1 MPTIVQFRRGT
12 QTQNNN
18 FLGSSGELS
27 IDTSANSLRVHDGV
41 QTGGYELA
49 RADLSNITV
58 GILTSVSIGTG
69 AGNTEVI
76 SSARELKNITSIDS
90 NTKSSLS
97 SALLDDTSSNINTG
111 SVNVSGIVTATNIVS
126 VKSDDGTSGRLD
138 LYCESNNAHY
148 ARLQAPDH
156 GAFSGNPTIKLP
168 ATSGTLLLN
177 NGNGVNLSGI
187 ITSLVAGSG
196 IQITGTSGAVTVTAT
211 GGGGGGG
218 GGGLSA
224 IQIKNDNTVVGSAG
238 TFNYSDDFSVPVI
251 SSGIATVNL
260 SENKTFSISAIQ
272 PATGGAGFIGTVGN
286 SWSHGHFTELTVDN
300 LLTATKV
307 LNVREALDLGDG
319 DVLRFGDSDDVS
331 ISYDGTA
338 NRIGLTLSNTA
349 TDFAIKNGST
359 AFAVFNRSNGRL
371 GIGNES
377 PTEALD
383 VTGNIKASQTVSAAD
398 FNTTSD
404 ATLKTDISTIENAV
418 ELISSI
424 RGVRFTWKEKLTP
437 SLGVIA
443 QEVEAVCPELV
454 TDGNPKQVNYNG
466 LIGVLVESVKEL
478 NTQVNDLKVENEN
491 IKETLSTILNKLS

>member
-27 IDTSANSLRVHDGV
+27 VNTTANSLRVHDGV

-49 RADLSNITV
+49 KADLSNVTV

-90 NTKSSLS
+90 NTKSSFS
-97 SALLDDTSSNINTG
+97 SALLDDTSLNINTG
-111 SVNVSGIVTATNIVS
+111 VITATTLKVGTAVTISGGIITATTGEFGGIVSADS
-126 VKSDDGTSGRLD
+126 
-138 LYCESNNAHY
+138 
-148 ARLQAPDH
+148 
-156 GAFSGNPTIKLP
+156 FSGNGINLT
-168 ATSGTLLLN
+168 
-177 NGNGVNLSGI
+177 GVV
-187 ITSLVAGSG
+187 TSLVAGSG
-196 IQITGTSGAVTVTAT
+196 IQITGTHGAVTVTAT

-218 GGGLSA
+218 GGGGLSA
-224 IQIKNDNTVVGSAG
+224 IQIQNDGTVVGSAG
-238 TFNYSDDFSVPVI
+238 TFNFSDDFNVPIVGSGGI
-251 SSGIATVNL
+251 STVSL
-260 SENKTFSISAIQ
+260 SESKTFNVNAIK
-272 PATGGAGFIGTVGN
+272 PATSGTGFIGTVGN
-286 SWSHGHFTELTVDN
+286 SWPHGHFTELTVDN

-307 LNVREALDLGDG
+307 LNVREALDLGDS

-331 ISYDGTA
+331 ISYDGSA

-371 GIGNES
+371 GIGNEA

-383 VTGNIKASQTVSAAD
+383 VTGNIKSSQTVSAVD

-404 ATLKTDISTIENAV
+404 ATLKTDISTIENAI
-418 ELISSI
+418 ELVSSI
-424 RGVRFTWKEKLTP
+424 RGVRFTWKERLTP

-443 QEVEAVCPELV
+443 QEVESVIPELV

-478 NTQVNDLKVENEN
+478 NTQVNDLKAENEN

>member
-27 IDTSANSLRVHDGV
+27 VNTTANSLRVHDGST
-41 QTGGYELA
+41 TGGFELA
-49 RADLSNITV
+49 KADLSNVTV

-76 SSARELKNITSIDS
+76 SSTRELKNITSIDS

-97 SALLDDTSSNINTG
+97 SSLFNDTSLNINTG
-111 SVNVSGIVTATNIVS
+111 SIHAGIITASTTLQVGTAVTISSGIVSATTGS
-126 VKSDDGTSGRLD
+126 FDGTVSAN
-138 LYCESNNAHY
+138 S
-148 ARLQAPDH
+148 
-156 GAFSGNPTIKLP
+156 FS
-168 ATSGTLLLN
+168 
-177 NGNGVNLSGI
+177 GNGVNLSGI

-218 GGGLSA
+218 GGISA
-224 IQIKNDNTVVGSAG
+224 IQIKNDDTVVGSAG
-238 TFNYSDDFSVPVI
+238 TFNYSDDFNVPVI
-251 SSGIATVNL
+251 SAGIATVNL
-260 SENKTFSISAIQ
+260 SESKTFSISAIQ

-286 SWSHGHFTELTVDN
+286 SWSHGHFSELTVDN

-443 QEVEAVCPELV
+443 QEVEAVFPELV

-478 NTQVNDLKVENEN
+478 NAQVNDLKAENEN

>member
-27 IDTSANSLRVHDGV
+27 VNTTANSLRVHDGV

-49 RADLSNITV
+49 KADLSNVTV

-90 NTKSSLS
+90 NTKSSFS
-97 SALLDDTSSNINTG
+97 SALLDDTSLNINTG
-111 SVNVSGIVTATNIVS
+111 VITATTLKVGTAVTISGGIITATTGEFGGIVSADS
-126 VKSDDGTSGRLD
+126 
-138 LYCESNNAHY
+138 
-148 ARLQAPDH
+148 
-156 GAFSGNPTIKLP
+156 FSGNGI
-168 ATSGTLLLN
+168 
-177 NGNGVNLSGI
+177 NLSGVV
-187 ITSLVAGSG
+187 TSLVAGSG
-196 IQITGTSGAVTVTAT
+196 IQITGTHGAVTVTAT
-211 GGGGGGG
+211 GEGGGGG

-224 IQIKNDNTVVGSAG
+224 IQIKNDGTVVGSAG
-238 TFNYSDDFSVPVI
+238 TFNFSDDFSVPIVGA
-251 SSGIATVNL
+251 GIATVSL
-260 SENKTFSISAIQ
+260 SESKTFSVSAIQ

-286 SWSHGHFTELTVDN
+286 SWSHGHFNELTVDS

-307 LNVREALDLGDG
+307 LNVREALDLGDS

-331 ISYDGTA
+331 ISYDGSA

-383 VTGNIKASQTVSAAD
+383 VTGNIKSSQTVSAVD

-404 ATLKTDISTIENAV
+404 ATLKTDISTIENAI
-418 ELISSI
+418 ELVSSI
-424 RGVRFTWKEKLTP
+424 RGVRFTWKERLTP

-443 QEVEAVCPELV
+443 QEVEAVIPELV

-478 NTQVNDLKVENEN
+478 NTQVNDLKAENEN

>member
-27 IDTSANSLRVHDGV
+27 INTTANSLRVHDGST
-41 QTGGYELA
+41 TGGFELA
-49 RADLSNITV
+49 KADLSNVTV

-69 AGNTEVI
+69 AANTEVI
-76 SSARELKNITSIDS
+76 SSTRELKNITSIDS
-90 NTKSSLS
+90 NTKSSIS
-97 SALLDDTSSNINTG
+97 SSLFNDTSLNINTG
-111 SVNVSGIVTATNIVS
+111 NINAGIITASTLKVGTAVTISSGIISATTGEFGGIVTADS
-126 VKSDDGTSGRLD
+126 
-138 LYCESNNAHY
+138 
-148 ARLQAPDH
+148 
-156 GAFSGNPTIKLP
+156 FSGNGI
-168 ATSGTLLLN
+168 
-177 NGNGVNLSGI
+177 NLSGVV
-187 ITSLVAGSG
+187 TSLVAGSG
-196 IQITGTSGAVTVTAT
+196 IQITGTDGAVTVTAT

-218 GGGLSA
+218 GISA
-224 IQIKNDNTVVGSAG
+224 IQVKNDDTVVGSAG
-238 TFNYSDDFSVPVI
+238 TFNYSDDFTVPVI
-251 SSGIATVNL
+251 SAGIATVNL
-260 SENKTFSISAIQ
+260 SESKTFNISAIQ

-286 SWSHGHFTELTVDN
+286 SWSHGHFAELTVDN

-307 LNVREALDLGDG
+307 LNVREALDLGDS

-359 AFAVFNRSNGRL
+359 AFAVFNRSDGRL
-371 GIGNES
+371 GIGSES

-383 VTGNIKASQTVSAAD
+383 VTGNVKASQTVSAAD

-443 QEVEAVCPELV
+443 QEVEAVIPELV

-478 NTQVNDLKVENEN
+478 NTQVNDLKAENEN
-491 IKETLSTILNKLS
+491 IKETLSAILNKLS

>member
-27 IDTSANSLRVHDGV
+27 VNTTANSLRVHDGST
-41 QTGGYELA
+41 TGGFELA
-49 RADLSNITV
+49 KADLSNVTV
-58 GILTSVSIGTG
+58 GILTSISIGTVG
-69 AGNTEVI
+69 SNTEVI

-90 NTKSSLS
+90 NTKSSIS
-97 SALLDDTSSNINTG
+97 STLFNDASLNINTG
-111 SVNVSGIVTATNIVS
+111 NINAGIITATTLKVGTAVTISSGIVSATTGS
-126 VKSDDGTSGRLD
+126 FDGTVSAT
-138 LYCESNNAHY
+138 S
-148 ARLQAPDH
+148 
-156 GAFSGNPTIKLP
+156 FSGNGI
-168 ATSGTLLLN
+168 
-177 NGNGVNLSGI
+177 NLSGVV
-187 ITSLVAGSG
+187 TSLVAGSG
-196 IQITGTSGAVTVTAT
+196 IQITGTHGAVTVTAT

-218 GGGLSA
+218 GGGGLSA
-224 IQIKNDNTVVGSAG
+224 IQVLSNGTVVGSAG
-238 TFNYSDDFSVPVI
+238 TFNYSDDFSVPIVGA
-251 SSGIATVNL
+251 GIATVSL
-260 SENKTFSISAIQ
+260 SESKTFSVSAIQ

-286 SWSHGHFTELTVDN
+286 SWSHGHFNELTVDS

-307 LNVREALDLGDG
+307 LNVREALDLGDS

-404 ATLKTDISTIENAV
+404 VTLKTDISTIENAV

-424 RGVRFTWKEKLTP
+424 RGVRFTWKERLTP

-443 QEVEAVCPELV
+443 QEVEAVIPELV

-478 NTQVNDLKVENEN
+478 NTQVNDLKAENEN

>member
-27 IDTSANSLRVHDGV
+27 VNTTANSLRVHDGV

-49 RADLSNITV
+49 KADLSNVTV

-90 NTKSSLS
+90 NTKSSFS
-97 SALLDDTSSNINTG
+97 SALLDDTSLNINTG
-111 SVNVSGIVTATNIVS
+111 VITATTLKVGTAVTISGGIITATTGEFGGIVSADS
-126 VKSDDGTSGRLD
+126 
-138 LYCESNNAHY
+138 
-148 ARLQAPDH
+148 
-156 GAFSGNPTIKLP
+156 FSGNGINLT
-168 ATSGTLLLN
+168 
-177 NGNGVNLSGI
+177 GVV
-187 ITSLVAGSG
+187 TSLVAGSG
-196 IQITGTSGAVTVTAT
+196 IQITGTHGAVTVTAT
-211 GGGGGGG
+211 GEGGGGG

-224 IQIKNDNTVVGSAG
+224 IQIKNDGTVVGSAG
-238 TFNYSDDFSVPVI
+238 TFNFSDDFSVPIVGA
-251 SSGIATVNL
+251 GIATVSL
-260 SENKTFSISAIQ
+260 SESKTFSVSAIQ

-286 SWSHGHFTELTVDN
+286 SWSHGHFNELTVDS

-307 LNVREALDLGDG
+307 LNVREALDLGDS

-331 ISYDGTA
+331 ISYDGSA

-383 VTGNIKASQTVSAAD
+383 VTGNIKSSQTVSAVD

-404 ATLKTDISTIENAV
+404 ATLKTDISTIENAI
-418 ELISSI
+418 ELVSSI
-424 RGVRFTWKEKLTP
+424 RGVRFTWKERLTP

-443 QEVEAVCPELV
+443 QEVESVIPELV
-454 TDGNPKQVNYNG
+454 TDGDPKQVNYNG

-478 NTQVNDLKVENEN
+478 NTQVNDLKAENEN

>member
-27 IDTSANSLRVHDGV
+27 VNTTANSLRVHDGST
-41 QTGGYELA
+41 TGGFELA
-49 RADLSNITV
+49 RADLSNVTV
-58 GILTSVSIGTG
+58 GILTSISIGTVG
-69 AGNTEVI
+69 SNTEVI
-76 SSARELKNITSIDS
+76 SSSRELKNITSIDS
-90 NTKSSLS
+90 NTKSSIS
-97 SALLDDTSSNINTG
+97 SALFNDASLNINTG
-111 SVNVSGIVTATNIVS
+111 NINAGIITATTLKVGTAVTISGGIITATTGEFGGIVSADS
-126 VKSDDGTSGRLD
+126 
-138 LYCESNNAHY
+138 
-148 ARLQAPDH
+148 
-156 GAFSGNPTIKLP
+156 FSGNGI
-168 ATSGTLLLN
+168 
-177 NGNGVNLSGI
+177 NLSGVV
-187 ITSLVAGSG
+187 TSLVAGSG
-196 IQITGTSGAVTVTAT
+196 IQITGTHGAVTVTAT

-218 GGGLSA
+218 GGSLSA
-224 IQIKNDNTVVGSAG
+224 IQVLSNGTVVGSAG
-238 TFNYSDDFSVPVI
+238 TFNYSDDFTVPIVDA
-251 SSGIATVNL
+251 GIATVSL
-260 SENKTFSISAIQ
+260 SESKTFSVSAIQ

-286 SWSHGHFTELTVDN
+286 SWSHGHFNELTVDS

-307 LNVREALDLGDG
+307 LNVREALDLGDS

-404 ATLKTDISTIENAV
+404 ATLKTDISTIKNAV

-424 RGVRFTWKEKLTP
+424 RGVRFTWKERLTP

-443 QEVEAVCPELV
+443 QEVEAVIPELV

-478 NTQVNDLKVENEN
+478 NTQVNDLKAENEN

>member
-27 IDTSANSLRVHDGV
+27 VNTTANSLRVHDGV

-49 RADLSNITV
+49 KADLSNVTV

-90 NTKSSLS
+90 NTKSSFS
-97 SALLDDTSSNINTG
+97 SALLDDTSLNINTG
-111 SVNVSGIVTATNIVS
+111 VITATTLKVGTAVTISGGIITATTGEFGGIVSADS
-126 VKSDDGTSGRLD
+126 
-138 LYCESNNAHY
+138 
-148 ARLQAPDH
+148 
-156 GAFSGNPTIKLP
+156 FSGNGI
-168 ATSGTLLLN
+168 
-177 NGNGVNLSGI
+177 NLSGVV
-187 ITSLVAGSG
+187 TSLVAGSG
-196 IQITGTSGAVTVTAT
+196 IQITGTHGAVTVTAT
-211 GGGGGGG
+211 GEGGGGG

-224 IQIKNDNTVVGSAG
+224 IQIKNDGTVVGSAG
-238 TFNYSDDFSVPVI
+238 TFNFSDDFSVPIVGA
-251 SSGIATVNL
+251 GIATVSL
-260 SENKTFSISAIQ
+260 SESKTFSVSAIQ

-286 SWSHGHFTELTVDN
+286 SWSHGHFNELTVDS

-307 LNVREALDLGDG
+307 LNVREALDLGDS

-331 ISYDGTA
+331 ISYDGSA

-371 GIGNES
+371 GIGNEA

-383 VTGNIKASQTVSAAD
+383 VTGNIKSSQTVSAVD

-404 ATLKTDISTIENAV
+404 ATLKTDISTIENAI
-418 ELISSI
+418 ELVSSI
-424 RGVRFTWKEKLTP
+424 RGVRFTWKERLTP

-443 QEVEAVCPELV
+443 QEVESVIPELV
-454 TDGNPKQVNYNG
+454 TDGDPKQVNYNG

-478 NTQVNDLKVENEN
+478 NTQVNDLKAENEN

>member
-27 IDTSANSLRVHDGV
+27 INTTANSLRVHDGST
-41 QTGGYELA
+41 TGGFELA
-49 RADLSNITV
+49 KADLSNVTV

-69 AGNTEVI
+69 AANTEVI
-76 SSARELKNITSIDS
+76 SSTRELKNITSIDN
-90 NTKSSLS
+90 NTKLSLS
-97 SALLDDTSSNINTG
+97 SALLDDTSLNINTG
-111 SVNVSGIVTATNIVS
+111 IITATTLKVGTAVTISSGIISATTGSFDGTVTA
-126 VKSDDGTSGRLD
+126 GT
-138 LYCESNNAHY
+138 YY
-148 ARLQAPDH
+148 
-156 GAFSGNPTIKLP
+156 
-168 ATSGTLLLN
+168 
-177 NGNGVNLSGI
+177 GNGVYLSGVV
-187 ITSLVAGSG
+187 TSLVAGSG
-196 IQITGTSGAVTVTAT
+196 IQITGTDGAVTVTAT

-224 IQIKNDNTVVGSAG
+224 ISVQNDGVVVGSAG
-238 TFNYSDDFSVPVI
+238 TFNFADDFSVPVVDVN
-251 SSGIATVNL
+251 SGIATVNL
-260 SENKTFSISAIQ
+260 SESKTFNISAIQ
-272 PATGGAGFIGTVGN
+272 PASGGAGFIGTVGN
-286 SWSHGHFTELTVDN
+286 SWSHGHFNELTVDS

-307 LNVREALDLGDG
+307 LNVREALDLGDS

-338 NRIGLTLSNTA
+338 NRIGLELSNTA

-371 GIGNES
+371 GIGNEA

-383 VTGNIKASQTVSAAD
+383 VTGNIKSSQTVSAVD

-404 ATLKTDISTIENAV
+404 ATLKTDISTIENAI
-418 ELISSI
+418 ELVSSI
-424 RGVRFTWKEKLTP
+424 RGVRFTWKERLTP

-443 QEVEAVCPELV
+443 QEVEAVIPELV

-478 NTQVNDLKVENEN
+478 NTQVNDLKAENEN
-491 IKETLSTILNKLS
+491 IRETLNSILNKLS

>member
-27 IDTSANSLRVHDGV
+27 VNTTANSLRVHDGV

-49 RADLSNITV
+49 KADLSNVTV

-90 NTKSSLS
+90 NTKSSFS
-97 SALLDDTSSNINTG
+97 SALLDDTSLNINTG
-111 SVNVSGIVTATNIVS
+111 VITATTLKVGTAVTISGGIITATTGEFGGIVSADS
-126 VKSDDGTSGRLD
+126 
-138 LYCESNNAHY
+138 
-148 ARLQAPDH
+148 
-156 GAFSGNPTIKLP
+156 FSGNGINLT
-168 ATSGTLLLN
+168 
-177 NGNGVNLSGI
+177 GVV
-187 ITSLVAGSG
+187 TSLVAGSG
-196 IQITGTSGAVTVTAT
+196 IQITGTHGAVTVTAT
-211 GGGGGGG
+211 GEGGGGG

-224 IQIKNDNTVVGSAG
+224 IQIKNDGTVVGSAG
-238 TFNYSDDFSVPVI
+238 TFNFSDDFSVPIVGA
-251 SSGIATVNL
+251 GIATVSL
-260 SENKTFSISAIQ
+260 SESKTFSVSAIQ

-286 SWSHGHFTELTVDN
+286 SWSHGHFNELTVDS

-307 LNVREALDLGDG
+307 LNVREALDLGDS

-331 ISYDGTA
+331 ISYDGSA

-371 GIGNES
+371 GIGNEA

-383 VTGNIKASQTVSAAD
+383 VTGNIKSSQTVSAVD

-424 RGVRFTWKEKLTP
+424 RGVRFTWKERLTP

-443 QEVEAVCPELV
+443 QEVEAVIPELV

-478 NTQVNDLKVENEN
+478 NTQVNDLKAENEN

>member
-27 IDTSANSLRVHDGV
+27 VNTTANSLRVHDGV

-49 RADLSNITV
+49 KADLSNVTV

-90 NTKSSLS
+90 NTKSSFS
-97 SALLDDTSSNINTG
+97 SALLDDTSLNINTG
-111 SVNVSGIVTATNIVS
+111 VITATTLKVGTAVTISGGIITATTGEFGGIVSADS
-126 VKSDDGTSGRLD
+126 
-138 LYCESNNAHY
+138 
-148 ARLQAPDH
+148 
-156 GAFSGNPTIKLP
+156 FSGNGI
-168 ATSGTLLLN
+168 
-177 NGNGVNLSGI
+177 NLSGVV
-187 ITSLVAGSG
+187 TSLVAGSG
-196 IQITGTSGAVTVTAT
+196 IQITGTHGAVTVTAT
-211 GGGGGGG
+211 GEGGGGG

-224 IQIKNDNTVVGSAG
+224 IQIKNDGTVVGSAG
-238 TFNYSDDFSVPVI
+238 TFNFSDDFSVPIVGA
-251 SSGIATVNL
+251 GIATVSL
-260 SENKTFSISAIQ
+260 SESKTFSVSAIQ

-286 SWSHGHFTELTVDN
+286 SWSHGHFNELTVDS

-307 LNVREALDLGDG
+307 LNVREALDLGDS

-331 ISYDGTA
+331 ISYDGSA

-383 VTGNIKASQTVSAAD
+383 VTGNIKSSQTVSAVD

-404 ATLKTDISTIENAV
+404 ATLKTDISTIENAI
-418 ELISSI
+418 ELVSSI
-424 RGVRFTWKEKLTP
+424 RGVRFTWKERLTP

-443 QEVEAVCPELV
+443 QEVESVIPELV
-454 TDGNPKQVNYNG
+454 TDGDPKQVNYNG

-478 NTQVNDLKVENEN
+478 NTQVNDLKAENEN

>member
-27 IDTSANSLRVHDGV
+27 VNTTANSLRVHDGV

-49 RADLSNITV
+49 KADLSNVTV

-90 NTKSSLS
+90 NTKSSFS
-97 SALLDDTSSNINTG
+97 SALLDDTSLNINTG
-111 SVNVSGIVTATNIVS
+111 VITATTLKVGTAVTISGGIITATTGEFGGIVSADS
-126 VKSDDGTSGRLD
+126 
-138 LYCESNNAHY
+138 
-148 ARLQAPDH
+148 
-156 GAFSGNPTIKLP
+156 FSGNGINLT
-168 ATSGTLLLN
+168 
-177 NGNGVNLSGI
+177 GVV
-187 ITSLVAGSG
+187 TSLVAGSG
-196 IQITGTSGAVTVTAT
+196 IQITGTHGAVTVTAT
-211 GGGGGGG
+211 GEGGGGG

-224 IQIKNDNTVVGSAG
+224 IQIKNDGTVVGSAG
-238 TFNYSDDFSVPVI
+238 TFNFSDDFSVPIVGA
-251 SSGIATVNL
+251 GIATVSL
-260 SENKTFSISAIQ
+260 SESKTFSVSAIQ

-286 SWSHGHFTELTVDN
+286 SWSHGHFNELTVDS

-307 LNVREALDLGDG
+307 LNVREALDLGDS

-404 ATLKTDISTIENAV
+404 VTLKTDISTIENAV

-424 RGVRFTWKEKLTP
+424 RGVRFTWKERLTP

-443 QEVEAVCPELV
+443 QEVEAVIPELV

-478 NTQVNDLKVENEN
+478 NTQVNDLKAENEN

>member
-27 IDTSANSLRVHDGV
+27 VNTTANSLRVHDGST
-41 QTGGYELA
+41 TGGFELA
-49 RADLSNITV
+49 KADLSNVTV

-90 NTKSSLS
+90 NTKSSFS
-97 SALLDDTSSNINTG
+97 SALLDDTSLNINTG
-111 SVNVSGIVTATNIVS
+111 VITATTLKVGTAVTISGGIITATTGEFGGIVSADS
-126 VKSDDGTSGRLD
+126 
-138 LYCESNNAHY
+138 
-148 ARLQAPDH
+148 
-156 GAFSGNPTIKLP
+156 FSGNGINLT
-168 ATSGTLLLN
+168 
-177 NGNGVNLSGI
+177 GVV
-187 ITSLVAGSG
+187 TSLVAGSG
-196 IQITGTSGAVTVTAT
+196 IQITGTHGAVTVTAT
-211 GGGGGGG
+211 GEGGGGG

-224 IQIKNDNTVVGSAG
+224 IQIKNDGTVVGSAG
-238 TFNYSDDFSVPVI
+238 TFNFSDDFSVPIVGA
-251 SSGIATVNL
+251 GIATVSL
-260 SENKTFSISAIQ
+260 SESKTFSVSAIQ

-286 SWSHGHFTELTVDN
+286 SWSHGHFNELTVDS

-307 LNVREALDLGDG
+307 LNVREALDLGDS

-331 ISYDGTA
+331 ISYDGSA

-371 GIGNES
+371 GIGNEA

-383 VTGNIKASQTVSAAD
+383 VTGNIKSSQTVSAVD

-404 ATLKTDISTIENAV
+404 ATLKTDISTIENAI
-418 ELISSI
+418 ELVSSI
-424 RGVRFTWKEKLTP
+424 RGVRFTWKERLTP

-443 QEVEAVCPELV
+443 QEVESVIPELV
-454 TDGNPKQVNYNG
+454 TDGDPKQVNYNG

-478 NTQVNDLKVENEN
+478 NTQVNDLKAENEN

>member
-27 IDTSANSLRVHDGV
+27 VNTTANSLRVHDGV

-49 RADLSNITV
+49 KADLSNVTV

-90 NTKSSLS
+90 NTKSSFS
-97 SALLDDTSSNINTG
+97 SALLDDTSLNINTG
-111 SVNVSGIVTATNIVS
+111 VITATTLKVGTAVTISGGIITATTGEFGGIVSADS
-126 VKSDDGTSGRLD
+126 
-138 LYCESNNAHY
+138 
-148 ARLQAPDH
+148 
-156 GAFSGNPTIKLP
+156 FSGNGI
-168 ATSGTLLLN
+168 
-177 NGNGVNLSGI
+177 NLSGVV
-187 ITSLVAGSG
+187 TSLVAGSG
-196 IQITGTSGAVTVTAT
+196 IQITGTHGAVTVTAT
-211 GGGGGGG
+211 GEGGGGG

-224 IQIKNDNTVVGSAG
+224 IQVKNDGTVVGSAG
-238 TFNYSDDFSVPVI
+238 TFNFSDDFSVPIVGA
-251 SSGIATVNL
+251 GIATVSL
-260 SENKTFSISAIQ
+260 SESKTFSVSAIQ

-286 SWSHGHFTELTVDN
+286 SWSHGHFNELTVDS

-307 LNVREALDLGDG
+307 LNVREALDLGDS

-371 GIGNES
+371 GIGNEA

-383 VTGNIKASQTVSAAD
+383 VTGNIKSSQTVSAVD

-404 ATLKTDISTIENAV
+404 ATLKTDISTIENAI
-418 ELISSI
+418 ELVSSI
-424 RGVRFTWKEKLTP
+424 RGVRFTWKERLTP

-443 QEVEAVCPELV
+443 QEVESVIPELV
-454 TDGNPKQVNYNG
+454 TDGDPKQVNYNG

-478 NTQVNDLKVENEN
+478 NTQVNDLKAENEN
-491 IKETLSTILNKLS
+491 IKETLSAILNKLS